1 MSMGWGSERGGRDGW
16 TGLGP
21 HEELGADTMV
31 DIAGLLLVHNASTIQ
46 YVVCSCCSFWGHFLR
61 SSKDSF

>member
-1 MSMGWGSERGGRDGW
+1 
-16 TGLGP
+16 
-21 HEELGADTMV
+21 MV